1 MKLVTAAAL
10 AALLSAIAAFAT
22 AAPASAKD
30 AAVAA
35 NAQPF
40 RAYGINRPLN
50 YRFPVLPRNHS
61 FNAQRPHHPGWQ
73 HRPRRQTGFPI
84 LRGPAVIYQ
93 NGEIG
98 LPDERE
104 DVTAAIP
111 TAQPVVHR
119 VGDTGQCNVQ
129 QVRVPG
135 SQGRT
140 TVNIWRC

>member
-1 MKLVTAAAL
+1 MKLVPAAAL
-10 AALLSAIAAFAT
+10 AALLSALTAFAT
-22 AAPASAKD
+22 AVPASAKD
-30 AAVAA
+30 AAIAA

-61 FNAQRPHHPGWQ
+61 FNTQRQ
-73 HRPRRQTGFPI
+73 HRHGWRHRHHRYGGLPV

-98 LPDERE
+98 YPDDRE
-104 DVTAAIP
+104 DITATVPA
-111 TAQPVVHR
+111 AQPVVHR